1 MSSEEAG
8 NRNRKERRHLMA
20 ITRKT
25 MSAKNWGEWEHRFSP
40 DNASVSKLPGFQNGW
55 CNNLF
60 AVQHFVL
67 NFGSFD
73 RVMVR
78 RHDSGRICWAEL
90 QRIKN
95 ELFGEDRMAFEMLPR
110 QKDLV
115 DSANMY
121 WFFLVPTER
130 EHHFD
135 MYTNNQGYA
144 FSNECATK
152 LARGEL

>member
-1 MSSEEAG
+1 MSEHVAV
-8 NRNRKERRHLMA
+8 NRKERRYLMS
-20 ITRKT
+20 ITKKA
-25 MSAKNWGEWEHRFSP
+25 MKAGHWGEWEHRFTP
-40 DNASVSKLPGFQNGW
+40 ENAHISKLPGFANGW

-60 AVQHFVL
+60 AVQHFVVG
-67 NFGSFD
+67 FGGFD

-78 RHDSGRICWAEL
+78 KHDSSRVNWVDL

-121 WFFLVPTER
+121 WFFLIPTER

-144 FSNECATK
+144 FSDKCVSK
-152 LARGEL
+152 LARSEL